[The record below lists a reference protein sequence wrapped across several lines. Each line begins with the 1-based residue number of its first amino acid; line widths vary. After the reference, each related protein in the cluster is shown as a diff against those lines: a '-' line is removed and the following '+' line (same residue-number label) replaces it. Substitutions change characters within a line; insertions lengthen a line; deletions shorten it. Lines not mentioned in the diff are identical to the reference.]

1 MNRHAASRRLAR
13 TPVAAFSFAL
23 ALVALASVTSADDT
37 LAGRSGAEAN
47 DGLVVI
53 AHPDLAMSSIDGEGI
68 RRLFLGKSR
77 KLPNGARAE
86 LASYGP
92 ASSFF
97 NERVLAMSDVRGRH
111 HLVSPAVLGPHPAPG
126 SVRLGRR
133 GGRVRGGDP
142 ERDRL
147 RADERAARRRARL
160 LRRAALKFRRLPGGA
175 RTAAAEG
182 IRQQTLTGDVGRMPS
197 SPRRA
202 RWPATSR

>member
-97 NERVLAMSDVRGRH
+97 NERVLAMSDVR
-111 HLVSPAVLGPHPAPG
+111 VATIWS
-126 SVRLGRR
+126 
-133 GGRVRGGDP
+133 
-142 ERDRL
+142 RL
-147 RADERAARRRARL
+147 RFSGRTPPPEVFDSVDEVVEFVAATPNAI
-160 LRRAALKFRRLPGGA
+160 AYVPTNA
-175 RTAAAEG
+175 
-182 IRQQTLTGDVGRMPS
+182 
-197 SPRRA
+197 PRDGVRVFYGVP
-202 RWPATSR
+202 R